1 MSQVTTDIK
10 QLKKVIV
17 HEPDDGIEVITPTNA
32 LKFLYDDIVFL
43 PKMREEHQLFTKV
56 LCYFLGKENVLDT
69 YKMLI
74 DVLNKNPENS
84 RDKLLKYVFEHEKC
98 SKPTQEIIKV
108 LTNEALAYTLFTG
121 LLLETDE
128 LVLSPLPN
136 YVFTRDIGVVIN
148 DYVLICNASKK
159 ARTRESILTRYII
172 YYHPAFA
179 AFQEDKII
187 DMTTMGDEATIEG
200 GDVMMLD
207 KDNLIIGC
215 SERTSPEAIEKLRK
229 LLFSKNIVKNL
240 IRVVI
245 PKDRACMHI
254 DTLFT
259 QISETEYVIFEN
271 TLVSDLIKVT
281 EFHEEGNQTEHST
294 LKDYF
299 LSYRSDMKFILCG
312 NGEEHYDERE
322 QWTDGCNLV
331 AVKDGVAIAYDRNEK
346 TAEALKNVGY
356 TIIDAETFLER
367 GLDPLEIEKTI
378 ITISSTE
385 LSRARGGPHC
395 MTFPIQRL
403 S

>member
-1 MSQVTTDIK
+1 MSKVTTDINL
-10 QLKKVIV
+10 LKRVIV

-32 LKFLYDDIVFL
+32 LKFLYDDIVYL

-56 LCYFLGKENVLDT
+56 LKFFVGQDNVLDT

-74 DVLNKNPENS
+74 EVLNKNPENS
-84 RDKLLKYVFEHEKC
+84 KIKLLKYVFKHENC
-98 SKPTQEIIKV
+98 SQQTEEILKA
-108 LTNEALAYTLFTG
+108 LPNESLAYTLFTG

-136 YVFTRDIGVVIN
+136 YVFTRDIGVVVN
-148 DYVLICNASKK
+148 DYVLICNASKR
-159 ARTRESILTRYII
+159 ARTRESIITRYII

-179 AFQEDKII
+179 TFQEDKII
-187 DMTTMGDEATIEG
+187 DMTKMGDDATIEG

-207 KDNLIIGC
+207 KDNLIVGC

-229 LLFSKNIVKNL
+229 LLFSKKIVKNL

-259 QISETEYVIFEN
+259 QISSNEYVIFEN
-271 TLVSDLIKVT
+271 TLISDLIKVT
-281 EFHEEGNQTEHST
+281 VFHQDGTQTEHST

-299 LSYRSDMKFILCG
+299 LSYRNDMRFILCG

-356 TIIDAETFLER
+356 TIVDAETFLEK
-367 GLDPLEIEKTI
+367 GLDPLEVEKTI